1 MRIKLRV
8 DTFNLFNNKKG
19 IKAMLNRI
27 KNLSGVAATFAIL
40 AVSIN
45 VLTLTTDVKA
55 DQPGEPGMW
64 MPAEPCKGP
73 NEPTAHECYPNGFQ
87 CIVGDTGW
95 GFC

>member
-1 MRIKLRV
+1 
-8 DTFNLFNNKKG
+8 
-19 IKAMLNRI
+19 MLNRI
-27 KNLSGVAATFAIL
+27 KNLFGVAATFAIL

-64 MPAEPCKGP
+64 MPAEPCQGP
-73 NEPTAHECYPNGFQ
+73 YTPTRHECVPNGFD
-87 CIVGDTGW
+87 CLVGQTGL